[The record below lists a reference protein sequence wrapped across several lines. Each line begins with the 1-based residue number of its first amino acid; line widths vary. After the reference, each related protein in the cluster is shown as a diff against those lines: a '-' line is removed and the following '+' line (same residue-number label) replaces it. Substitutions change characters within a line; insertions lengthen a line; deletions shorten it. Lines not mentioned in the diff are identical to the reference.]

1 MFEVMATIK
10 IKNFV
15 DKNFYEIE
23 CLSSS
28 KILCGIDEVGRGCS
42 AGPVVAA
49 SVILTNINVP
59 DFITDSKLM
68 SKKNK
73 KLAYE
78 WIIKNS
84 IYSVGIVNNRL
95 IDKFNILNCT
105 KLAMQKSFYGLLS
118 QVNKIDLI
126 VVDSVC
132 LELKNHEVIAFDYG
146 ELYSSSIAAA
156 SIVAKITRDNIMERS
171 CLMMPCYVFSSHKGY
186 VTKLH
191 REKISLFGHSV
202 FHRVSYL

>member
-1 MFEVMATIK
+1 MATIK

-15 DKNFYEIE
+15 DKNFYETE
-23 CLSSS
+23 CLSFS

-84 IYSVGIVNNRL
+84 IYS
-95 IDKFNILNCT
+95 
-105 KLAMQKSFYGLLS
+105 
-118 QVNKIDLI
+118 
-126 VVDSVC
+126 
-132 LELKNHEVIAFDYG
+132 
-146 ELYSSSIAAA
+146 
-156 SIVAKITRDNIMERS
+156 
-171 CLMMPCYVFSSHKGY
+171 
-186 VTKLH
+186 
-191 REKISLFGHSV
+191 
-202 FHRVSYL
+202 